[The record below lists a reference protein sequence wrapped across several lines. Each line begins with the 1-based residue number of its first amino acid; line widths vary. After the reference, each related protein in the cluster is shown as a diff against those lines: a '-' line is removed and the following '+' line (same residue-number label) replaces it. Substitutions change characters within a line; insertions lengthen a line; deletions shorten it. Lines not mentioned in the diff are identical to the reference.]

1 MSKEIGRTVAGRR
14 IAWLIAM
21 VAAVAVF
28 IAMVLQTAPA
38 SAGPPTDIDFTK
50 VGENV
55 GDPASGVVLFTI
67 TIENRTAMLYDE
79 ESDTHE
85 VHYTPRNTV
94 VRDILPAQ
102 GQWLILGA
110 STYDEPGGEAT
121 PLECTSEP
129 GAFECD
135 IPPIP
140 GRHLNEAEDDFV
152 NGYAVILVYG
162 VLNQC
167 GTVTNT
173 ALLIGT
179 SLLPRYAIAQA
190 GYPCPQPPTV
200 TPTIAPPT
208 PTSTAI
214 PSTPTATATP
224 TRRAPLPP
232 NTGDSRPDDRSQS
245 PYWLYAAISL
255 GAIAFGTGTVAL
267 YKRRE

>member
-1 MSKEIGRTVAGRR
+1 MFPVPR
-14 IAWLIAM
+14 IRSPLMIVFTLIIAM
-21 VAAVAVF
+21 LF
-28 IAMVLQTAPA
+28 AMLPLLTTRADSPQP
-38 SAGPPTDIDFTK
+38 DIGFTK

-85 VHYTPRNTV
+85 VQYTPRNTV

-121 PLECTSEP
+121 PLECISEP

-179 SLLPRYAIAQA
+179 SFLPRYAIAQA

-245 PYWLYAAISL
+245 SYWLYAAISL
-255 GAIAFGTGTVAL
+255 GAIAFGTGTMVL